1 MSTLSTANPKFWIY
15 QFLFVIPN
23 FSIKIKIPYF
33 HEFRIGCWHA
43 MNKIL
48 IIIDNQ
54 NRDFATHSF
63 EFYIQG
69 GRGFHARYFTD
80 CNTVS
85 TGFAGVIE
93 SPNFPDPYPH
103 DRNCTWTI
111 QAPLGNKINASFSHF
126 EIEDPHHR

>member
-1 MSTLSTANPKFWIY
+1 MGRFRIQDWLLPWDEQDNIY
-15 QFLFVIPN
+15 Q
-23 FSIKIKIPYF
+23 
-33 HEFRIGCWHA
+33 
-43 MNKIL
+43 NKHI
-48 IIIDNQ
+48 
-54 NRDFATHSF
+54 ATHSF
-63 EFYIQG
+63 EFYTQG